1 MSDTKEIYLQY
12 QIYLAEDDDGFQRLI
27 ELKLRKEGFSVKSF
41 SDGNGLLEEI
51 KNEENK
57 FLVLLDYNLPDIN
70 GRNLIEKIKN
80 IKNNSEFV
88 VMTGYGDEKIAV
100 DVMKLGAKD
109 YLVKD
114 INFIEMISST
124 IKQVIF

>member
-80 IKNNSEFV
+80 IKNNSEF
-88 VMTGYGDEKIAV
+88 
-100 DVMKLGAKD
+100 
-109 YLVKD
+109 
-114 INFIEMISST
+114 
-124 IKQVIF
+124 